1 MTGSGHGRG
10 SRMSE
15 TSAIILAGGTSRR
28 LGPNKA
34 LIPLA
39 GRPLILHVLDRI
51 SPVVDETVVV
61 GSADQHDALRGLLGC
76 GARVITDGPGPRS
89 PLAGALSGFEA
100 ARGGLSLLLPC
111 DAPFVSGEVA
121 VFLLDACFR
130 RDAVIPRWP
139 NGYIEPLQAVYRT
152 RPAAE
157 AARKALEGGGLDMR
171 SMIGRLGRVRY
182 VSTGVLRAI
191 DPDLRTFFNVNTPE
205 DLRRAES
212 LL

>member
-1 MTGSGHGRG
+1 MP
-10 SRMSE
+10 E

-28 LGPNKA
+28 LGPNKP

-39 GRPLILHVLDRI
+39 GRPLILHVLDRT
-51 SPVVDETVVV
+51 SPIVDETVVV
-61 GSADQHDALRGLLGC
+61 GSADQRDALRGVLGS
-76 GARVITDGPGPRS
+76 GARVVTDVPGPRS
-89 PLAGALSGFEA
+89 PLTGALSGFEA
-100 ARGGLSLLLPC
+100 ARGGLSILLPC
-111 DAPFVSGEVA
+111 DTPFVSGQVT
-121 VFLLDACFR
+121 VFLLDACFQ

-139 NGYIEPLQAVYRT
+139 NGYIEPLHAVYRT

-191 DPDLRTFFNVNTPE
+191 DPDLRTFFNVNTLE

-212 LL
+212 MLRRQSRSNGFQA